1 MVEQV
6 SAQQTTWVQQP
17 GDEEMLD
24 VQTSAALLRWMETA
38 LVPDGIDPEL
48 WARWAEDGCRGALE
62 AHGARVTPDML
73 GRWARSGTLR

>member
-6 SAQQTTWVQQP
+6 SAQQTTWVNEP

-24 VQTSAALLRWMETA
+24 VQTSAALIRWLETA
-38 LVPDGIDPEL
+38 LVPQGIDPEL
-48 WARWAEDGCRGALE
+48 WRRWAEDGCRGRIE
-62 AHGARVTPDML
+62 VDGVPVTPDML